1 MGKSVAP
8 CLDVH
13 EGHARDD
20 EYTAEE
26 LGGAEALTQQRNGHR
41 GGEQGYEVQ
50 EGRPSGGAYPPNPGV
65 PAKESRNQ
73 GHDADV
79 QQAKDD

>member
-1 MGKSVAP
+1 MSKSVAP

-20 EYTAEE
+20 EYPAEE
-26 LGGAEALTQQRNGHR
+26 LGGAEALTLQRNGHR

-50 EGRPSGGAYPPNPGV
+50 EDPPRAAPILPI
-65 PAKESRNQ
+65 PAF
-73 GHDADV
+73 
-79 QQAKDD
+79 QQRKAATEATMPT